1 MPVPLAPH
9 KDNFNALYD
18 VAQSI
23 NSILDPDELLD
34 AVLSI
39 AMKHLEAERGFLLLV
54 NPNSPPG
61 WDVVSSKNFG
71 TVQESATLAA
81 SSSVV
86 NEVLTTGTSVLTFD
100 ALSDERFEASRSII
114 AQKILSILCIP
125 LKVQDRVTGAVY
137 MDSTRSRR
145 AFTEDS
151 QKFLTVFGNL
161 AAIAIDNAQQFNAL
175 KSENERLRN
184 EVPASLLFKGIVG
197 RSKTFDAVLD
207 LVRRVSTADIPVLIT
222 GETGTGKELIARAI
236 HDGGARRTKPFVAVN
251 CSAIPE
257 QLLESELFGHKKGSF
272 TGAQGDK
279 KGLFEVADTGT
290 LFLDEIGDLPQSLQ
304 AKLLRVLQEKE
315 IRRVG
320 DTEHRKVNVRILAAT
335 NKDLQEEIKQQR
347 FREDL
352 FFRLNVVSIPL
363 PPLRDRTEDIPAL
376 AEHFLVKANEAN
388 DRSINSIHPDA
399 MKMLLLTQWKGNIR
413 ELQNT
418 IERAVVLCTGTVI
431 TVGDIQTTPQGGNSI
446 GPDGLTLEEFERRL
460 IEAALAENDGNRTR
474 TAQKLGVSLR
484 WLQYRLKEWSRE

>member
-1 MPVPLAPH
+1 
-9 KDNFNALYD
+9 
-18 VAQSI
+18 
-23 NSILDPDELLD
+23 
-34 AVLSI
+34 
-39 AMKHLEAERGFLLLV
+39 
-54 NPNSPPG
+54 
-61 WDVVSSKNFG
+61 
-71 TVQESATLAA
+71 
-81 SSSVV
+81 
-86 NEVLTTGTSVLTFD
+86 
-100 ALSDERFEASRSII
+100 
-114 AQKILSILCIP
+114 
-125 LKVQDRVTGAVY
+125 

-151 QKFLTVFGNL
+151 RKFLTVFGNL

-184 EVPASLLFKGIVG
+184 EVPASLLFHGIVG
-197 RSKTFDAVLD
+197 RSKKFDAVLD
-207 LVRRVSTADIPVLIT
+207 LVRRVSTADVPVLIT

-279 KGLFEVADTGT
+279 KGLFEVADSGT
-290 LFLDEIGDLPQSLQ
+290 LLLDEIGDLPQSLQ

-320 DTEHRKVNVRILAAT
+320 DTEHRKVNVRVLAAT

-363 PPLRDRTEDIPAL
+363 PPLRERTEDIPAL
-376 AEHFLVKANEAN
+376 AEHFLAKANGAN
-388 DRSINSIHPDA
+388 GRSIKGIDPDA
-399 MKMLLLTQWKGNIR
+399 MKMLLLSQWKGNIR

-418 IERAVVLCTGTVI
+418 IERAVVLCTGTTIMVE
-431 TVGDIQTTPQGGNSI
+431 DIHPSSQGSNSI